1 MRAALRVTGGYAPS
15 FIELPL
21 CDTVRSG
28 GISGGI
34 LDFYE
39 PKLWEQILV
48 GGLAVLV
55 VMWFWP
61 GIRQA
66 VRESQEAENPD
77 WRSALLAIGAVAAFV
92 ALLIFL
98 AAG

>member
-1 MRAALRVTGGYAPS
+1 MRHCALRGIFRG
-15 FIELPL
+15 
-21 CDTVRSG
+21 D
-28 GISGGI
+28 ISGGI

-61 GIRQA
+61 GVKQA
-66 VRESQEAENPD
+66 MRESQEAENPD
-77 WRSALLAIGAVAAFV
+77 WSSALLAIGAVAAFV